1 MKEREKKIRSWFD
14 MWLMQRD
21 TGIEKLFA
29 PDAIYTESW
38 GPQYKGCAAIR
49 HWFVEW
55 NTRGKVLVW
64 EIKQFF
70 HQDNQT
76 VVEWY
81 FKNEMNDGRVE
92 EFDGLSLVVWTEDSI
107 AQGIWLQPP
116 QLRPVSKRCLAPVS
130 GGANRLVLKM
140 IVK

>member
-1 MKEREKKIRSWFD
+1 MQEREKKIRSWFD

-70 HQDNQT
+70 HRDNQT

-92 EFDGLSLVVWTEDSI
+92 KFDGLSLVVWTEDGQIQSLKEFGCNLHNYDPY
-107 AQGIWLQPP
+107 QNGDSP
-116 QLRPVSKRCLAPVS
+116 QFREEPI
-130 GGANRLVLKM
+130 GWF
-140 IVK
+140 